1 MALTI
6 QTDPIIEVY
15 QKKKGGGS
23 QVLQTFLALP
33 VNYMDFKSS
42 EAQYLIQVTT
52 TFVQSL
58 SFELFQKLES
68 QLGKE
73 FNMAIGE
80 QYFLH

>member
-15 QKKKGGGS
+15 PPKKGGGVS
-23 QVLQTFLALP
+23 GVMFLALS

-73 FNMAIGE
+73 FNISIGE

>member
-15 QKKKGGGS
+15 TKKGGGGV

-33 VNYMDFKSS
+33 VNYMDFKSP
-42 EAQYLIQVTT
+42 EAQHLLQITT
-52 TFVQSL
+52 TFVHSL

-68 QLGKE
+68 QLGKKV
-73 FNMAIGE
+73 NMAIRE